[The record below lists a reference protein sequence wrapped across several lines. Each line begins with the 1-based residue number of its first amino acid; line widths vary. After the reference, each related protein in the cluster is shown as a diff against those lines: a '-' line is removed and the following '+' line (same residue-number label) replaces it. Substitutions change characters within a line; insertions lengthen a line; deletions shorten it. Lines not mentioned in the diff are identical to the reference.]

1 LLAKRATLIHPSAT
15 LAVSAKAKELVAQG
29 KPVIGFGAGEPDFDT
44 PQHIKQ
50 AAVDA
55 LQKGDTKYTAV
66 SGTPRLKAAI
76 AAWVKND
83 LGLDYA
89 PGDVVVSCGAKHSLY
104 NIFMAVCQ
112 EGDEVI
118 IPSPFWLSYPE
129 MVGLAGARPVYLPL
143 KEKDGFQVDLGKLE
157 HLITPRTKAL
167 IVNSPSN
174 PTGAMWT
181 DEELSRVARLA
192 LAKDFLII
200 SDDTYNKI
208 VYGDRPFKS
217 IVSLVPEVRE
227 KTLLVNCVSK
237 TYAMTGWR
245 IGWAMGPKEIIKA
258 MDSIQS
264 HSTSNPTSFA
274 QAGAVAAL
282 EGPQDS
288 VGLMVNEFKQRRDL
302 MLDLL
307 SQIPGVTVVKP
318 TGAFYMFVNVS
329 GHYGKSCDGM
339 TVKSSLDMVKFL
351 LEKVFLAVVDG
362 ASFGSDDH
370 IRLSYATGREQ
381 IEQGVKRLGEAL
393 ATLA

>member
-1 LLAKRATLIHPSAT
+1 
-15 LAVSAKAKELVAQG
+15 
-29 KPVIGFGAGEPDFDT
+29 
-44 PQHIKQ
+44 
-50 AAVDA
+50 
-55 LQKGDTKYTAV
+55 
-66 SGTPRLKAAI
+66 
-76 AAWVKND
+76 
-83 LGLDYA
+83 
-89 PGDVVVSCGAKHSLY
+89 
-104 NIFMAVCQ
+104 
-112 EGDEVI
+112 
-118 IPSPFWLSYPE
+118 
-129 MVGLAGARPVYLPL
+129 
-143 KEKDGFQVDLGKLE
+143 
-157 HLITPRTKAL
+157 
-167 IVNSPSN
+167 
-174 PTGAMWT
+174 
-181 DEELSRVARLA
+181 
-192 LAKDFLII
+192 
-200 SDDTYNKI
+200 
-208 VYGDRPFKS
+208 
-217 IVSLVPEVRE
+217 VSLVPEVRE
-227 KTLLVNCVSK
+227 KTVLVNCVSK

-381 IEQGVKRLGEAL
+381 IQQGVKRLGEAL